1 MTRRHKRTRPD
12 FGPKAARYDE
22 LRPADQNWHELVQV
36 LVREGDLRGQ
46 RVLDVGCG
54 TGRLV
59 TALAEHARVW
69 GVDPSPEML
78 DVARKRVPTG
88 VGLKRGRA
96 EDLPFKEGWFDRVVF
111 QLVIHLIERPR
122 AFSEAHRVLVPGG
135 RIAIATFDPSHF
147 DAYWL
152 NRFFP
157 TLETRDRARF
167 PTEEE
172 LHAELERAGFS
183 VRMLRLSQSDT
194 IGREEALLRVRGRHI
209 STLDLLDDE
218 EYEAGLARAERE
230 LPERVDYVS
239 EWLIA
244 IGGRAEPS

>member
-1 MTRRHKRTRPD
+1 MTGRHKSAEPD

-22 LRPADQNWHELVQV
+22 LRPADENWHELVQV

-69 GVDPSPEML
+69 GVDPSAEML
-78 DVARKRVPTG
+78 DVARTRIPAG
-88 VGLKRGRA
+88 VGVKRGSA
-96 EDLPFKEGWFDRVVF
+96 EDLPFKDGWFDRVLF
-111 QLVIHLIERPR
+111 QLVIHLIDRTR
-122 AFSEAHRVLVPGG
+122 AFAEAHRVLVPGG
-135 RIAIATFDPSHF
+135 RVAVATFDPSHF

-167 PTEEE
+167 PTEDE
-172 LHAELERAGFS
+172 LRAELEDAGFA
-183 VRMLRLSQSDT
+183 VRLLRLSQTDS
-194 IGREEALLRVRGRHI
+194 IGRDEALLRVRGRHI

-218 EYEAGLARAERE
+218 EYEVGLARAERE
-230 LPERVDYVS
+230 LPERVEYAL
-239 EWLIA
+239 EWLVA
-244 IGGRAEPS
+244 IGDRA